1 MLRSGLIVAGISIWS
16 FGLFSVYLSLE
27 GAFNV
32 ATPQPTKIVTIA
44 LASFTVGILLS
55 LGGLILLRDIRHRA
69 LSVAAE
75 SPSDTEIS
83 ETTAAA

>member
-1 MLRSGLIVAGISIWS
+1 MLRTGLIVAGISVWS

-27 GAFNV
+27 GAFSA
-32 ATPQPTKIVTIA
+32 ATPQPTAIVTFA
-44 LASFTVGILLS
+44 LASFTVGILLF
-55 LGGLILLRDIRHRA
+55 LGGRILLRDSRHRA

-75 SPSDTEIS
+75 SQSDTELS